1 MSMNQVPHDIGI
13 DNTLALSQE
22 GYLFIKNRV
31 DKYQSDVFETQL
43 FWQKV
48 ICITGKEAAEVFYDS
63 ERFLRQ
69 GAAPKRVQKTLTG
82 ENAIQGMDGEAH
94 IHRKALFLS
103 LMTPDNQ
110 KCLAML
116 VQDEWGTV
124 VHKWKNLKEVNL
136 FEEAKVILCKTAC
149 LWAGVPL
156 LESEITSRAEDFAAM
171 VDAFGAVGP
180 RHWKGRSSR
189 TRTEEWIKTVI
200 ENVRFGRQKA
210 PEDSA
215 LFAMAFH
222 KELDGNM
229 LDTSMSAKE
238 LINILRPIVAVST
251 YIAFM
256 ALALYDYPKHTHK
269 LLTGDD
275 NELEMFVQEVRRY
288 YPFTPFIGAKV
299 KKDFVWNQCKFM
311 EGVLVLLDVYGIN
324 HDSRLWDN
332 PYSFEPE
339 RFRDFSGDPFAFIPH
354 GGGDPAKGHRCPGE
368 GFTVEIMKVSLDF
381 LVNNIEFVVPQQDL
395 SYDMAKIP
403 TFPKSGFI
411 MNSIKQK
418 EKRK

>member
-1 MSMNQVPHDIGI
+1 MSMNQVPHDKEI

-22 GYLFIKNRV
+22 GYLFIKNRA
-31 DKYQSDVFETQL
+31 DKYQSDIFETHL
-43 FWQKV
+43 FGQKV
-48 ICITGKEAAEVFYDS
+48 MCMTGKEAAEIFYDS
-63 ERFLRQ
+63 ERFIRQ

-82 ENAIQGMDGEAH
+82 ENAIQGMDGKAH
-94 IHRKALFLS
+94 SHRKALFLS
-103 LMTPDNQ
+103 LMSPDAQ

-116 VQDEWGTV
+116 VQEEWNAV
-124 VHKWKNLKEVNL
+124 IPKWENSKEVDL
-136 FEEAKVILCKTAC
+136 FEEAKVILCKSAC
-149 LWAGVPL
+149 KWVGVPL
-156 LESEITSRAEDFAAM
+156 LEAEITSRAEDFAAM

-180 RHWKGRSSR
+180 RHWKGRAAR
-189 TRTEEWIKTVI
+189 TRTEEWIKSVI
-200 ENVRFGRQKA
+200 KNVRIGRQNA

-222 KELDGNM
+222 KELNGTI
-229 LDTSMSAKE
+229 LDTNMAAIE

-256 ALALYDYPKHTHK
+256 ALALYDYPKHTHN
-269 LLTGDD
+269 LLSGDN

-288 YPFTPFIGAKV
+288 YPFTPFVGAIV
-299 KKDFVWNQCKFM
+299 KKDFVWNQCEFK
-311 EGVLVLLDVYGIN
+311 EGVLVILDVYGIN

-354 GGGDPAKGHRCPGE
+354 GGGDPSKGHRCPGE

-381 LVNNIEFVVPQQDL
+381 LVNKIEFTVPEQDL
-395 SYDMAKIP
+395 RYDMAKIP

-411 MNSIKQK
+411 MNTIKQK
-418 EKRK
+418 H